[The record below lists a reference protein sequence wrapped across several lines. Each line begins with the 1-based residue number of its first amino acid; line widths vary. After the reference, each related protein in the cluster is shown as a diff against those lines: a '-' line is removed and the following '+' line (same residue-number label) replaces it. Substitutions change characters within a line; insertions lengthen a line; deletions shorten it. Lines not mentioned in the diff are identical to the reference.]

1 MGRRDRGRPPAGL
14 LRRPADDAA
23 VAPVRRAARRPLRP
37 DRHVRGS
44 GHGRHRDLGEPE
56 LGRGGEVTAAVFE
69 NEVVTGAKVRF
80 LPLPGLSGEFALIT
94 LDNGHDHT
102 RPSTFGPGG
111 LASLDAALDEIG
123 DHSPAP
129 VAIAVTGKPFIFA
142 VGADLS
148 GVPSVTDAATAREI
162 AETGHRV
169 FRRLKDSAI
178 PTFAFVNGVALGG
191 GLELALH
198 CQFRTIS
205 AGAMVAFPEV
215 FLGLVPGWGGT
226 QLLPN
231 LIGIDPAVTVIVEN
245 AQAQNKMTP
254 APKAAKLGIAD
265 AVLEP
270 ADFLERSLEW
280 AVGVLSGS
288 MTVARPDVDT
298 AAWDDAIARARQ
310 IVAARTR
317 NASPGAVRAVELLDL
332 ARNGVA
338 GEAFTAGTAAED
350 DALTDLLMSDPLR
363 ASLYSFDLVNK
374 RAKRPAGAP
383 DTSLARTVGKVG
395 VVGAGLMAS
404 QLAMLFV
411 RQLKVPVV
419 LTDIDQA
426 RGDKGGAYVHGEL
439 DKLAARGRLNQDKLN
454 QLKGLVTGSLSK
466 DVFADADLVIEAV
479 FEEMSV
485 KQQVFAEVGAVVS
498 PECVLATNT
507 SALSVTAMASEL
519 EHPERVVGLHFFNPV
534 AVLPLLE
541 VVRAEQ
547 TDDAT
552 LATAFAVG
560 KALKKSCVLV
570 ADAPAFV
577 VNRLLTRFLGEVT
590 ASVEQGTPVAVADR
604 ALDPLGLPMTPFEL
618 LTLVGPPVALHV
630 AERMHEAFPDRFAVG
645 EGLKRM
651 VELGK
656 TSVYS
661 EPGVVDPELAG
672 IDAGDSPLTEEQ
684 VRADAVNALAQ
695 EIRLMLDEGVV
706 QAVQDIDLCMILG
719 AGWPFWLGGISPY
732 LDRAG
737 VSTAVIGKRFLPQGI
752 AGLPA

>member
-1 MGRRDRGRPPAGL
+1 M
-14 LRRPADDAA
+14 
-23 VAPVRRAARRPLRP
+23 
-37 DRHVRGS
+37 S
-44 GHGRHRDLGEPE
+44 
-56 LGRGGEVTAAVFE
+56 TVFE
-69 NEVVTGAKVRF
+69 NEVVTAAKVRY
-80 LPLPGLSGEFALIT
+80 LRLPGLAGEFALIT

-102 RPSTFGPGG
+102 KPSTFGPGG
-111 LASLDAALDEIG
+111 IASLDAALDEIA
-123 DHSPAP
+123 DRSPAP
-129 VAIAVTGKPFIFA
+129 AAIGVTGKPFIFA

-148 GVPSVTDAATAREI
+148 GVPAVTDAAQAREI
-162 AETGHRV
+162 AEAGHRV
-169 FRRLKDSAI
+169 FRRLKDFSV
-178 PTFAFVNGVALGG
+178 PTFAFVNGAALGG

-198 CQFRTIS
+198 CRYRTI
-205 AGAMVAFPEV
+205 ATTAIVAFPEV

-245 AQAQNKMTP
+245 ALAQNKMLP

-265 AVLEP
+265 TVLEP

-280 AVGVLSGS
+280 AVGVLGGDVPVS
-288 MTVARPDVDT
+288 RPEVDRS
-298 AAWDDAIARARQ
+298 AWDEAIGRATA
-310 IVAARTR
+310 IVAGRTR
-317 NASPGAVRAVELLDL
+317 NASPGALRAVQLLDL
-332 ARNGVA
+332 ARNGVD

-350 DALTDLLMSDPLR
+350 DALTDLLMSDELR

-383 DTSLARTVGKVG
+383 DRSLARKVTKVG

-404 QLAMLFV
+404 QLALLFV
-411 RQLKVPVV
+411 RRLEVPVV

-426 RGDKGGAYVHGEL
+426 RIDKGVGYVHAEL
-439 DKLAARGRLNQDKLN
+439 DKLAARGRLSGDALN
-454 QLKGLVTGSLSK
+454 RLKGLVTGSLTK

-485 KQQVFAEVGAVVS
+485 KQQVFAEVEAVVS
-498 PECVLATNT
+498 AECVLATNT
-507 SALSVTAMASEL
+507 SALSITEMASKL

-547 TDDAT
+547 TDDAS

-590 ASVEQGTPVAVADR
+590 SAVEQGTPVAVADR
-604 ALDPLGLPMTPFEL
+604 ALDPLGLPMSPFDL

-630 AERMHEAFPDRFAVG
+630 AERMHEAFPDRFVVG
-645 EGLKRM
+645 EGLKKM

-656 TSVYS
+656 SSVYS

-672 IDAGDSPLTEEQ
+672 IDAGDSPLTEDQ
-684 VRADAVNALAQ
+684 VRERAVNALAE

-706 QAVQDIDLCMILG
+706 QAVQDVDLCMLLG
-719 AGWPFWLGGISPY
+719 AGWPFWLGGISAY

-737 VSTAVIGKRFLPQGI
+737 VSEAVTGERFLPRGV
-752 AGLPA
+752 ASLPA

>member
-1 MGRRDRGRPPAGL
+1 M
-14 LRRPADDAA
+14 
-23 VAPVRRAARRPLRP
+23 
-37 DRHVRGS
+37 
-44 GHGRHRDLGEPE
+44 
-56 LGRGGEVTAAVFE
+56 TATFE
-69 NEVVTGAKVRF
+69 NEVVTAARVRY
-80 LPLPGLSGEFALIT
+80 LRVPGLAGEIALVT

-111 LASLDAALDEIG
+111 LASLDAALDEIAA
-123 DHSPAP
+123 HTPAP
-129 VAIAVTGKPFIFA
+129 AAVAVTGKPFVFA

-148 GVPSVTDAATAREI
+148 GVPAVTSAAQAREI

-169 FRRLKDSAI
+169 FRRLKDSAV
-178 PTFAFVNGVALGG
+178 PTFAFVNGAALGG

-198 CQFRTIS
+198 CHHRTIAS
-205 AGAMVAFPEV
+205 TAVVAFPEV

-231 LIGIDPAVTVIVEN
+231 LIGIDAAVTVVVEN
-245 AQAQNKMTP
+245 ALAQNKVTP
-254 APKAAKLGIAD
+254 GPKAAALGIAD
-265 AVLEP
+265 ALFEP

-280 AVGVLSGS
+280 AVGVLNGDV
-288 MTVARPDVDT
+288 TVSRPAADVS
-298 AAWDDAIARARQ
+298 AWDAAIARARG

-317 NASPGAVRAVELLDL
+317 GASPGALRAVELLDL
-332 ARNGVA
+332 ARNGVD

-350 DALTDLLMSDPLR
+350 DALTDLLMSDELR

-383 DTSLARTVGKVG
+383 DRGLARKVTKVG

-404 QLAMLFV
+404 QLALLFV
-411 RQLKVPVV
+411 RRLEVPVV
-419 LTDIDQA
+419 LTDVDQA
-426 RGDKGGAYVHGEL
+426 RVDKGVDYVHGEL
-439 DKLAARGRLNQDKLN
+439 EKLAARGRLSPDALN
-454 QLKGLVTGSLSK
+454 RLRGLVTGSLDK
-466 DVFADADLVIEAV
+466 AVFADADLVIEAV

-485 KQQVFAEVGAVVS
+485 KQQVFAEVEAVVS
-498 PECVLATNT
+498 ETCVLATNT
-507 SALSVTAMASEL
+507 SALSVTEMASKL

-541 VVRAEQ
+541 VVRAGQ

-645 EGLKRM
+645 EGLRRM

-661 EPGVVDPELAG
+661 EPGVVDPDLGG
-672 IDAGDSPLTEEQ
+672 IDAGDAPQTEEQ
-684 VRADAVNALAQ
+684 VRDRAVRALAE

-706 QAVQDIDLCMILG
+706 AAVQDVDLCMVLG
-719 AGWPFWLGGISPY
+719 AGWPFWLGGISAY
-732 LDRAG
+732 LDRSG
-737 VSTAVIGKRFLPQGI
+737 VSEAVTGSRFLPRGV
-752 AGLPA
+752 ASLPA

>member
-1 MGRRDRGRPPAGL
+1 
-14 LRRPADDAA
+14 
-23 VAPVRRAARRPLRP
+23 
-37 DRHVRGS
+37 
-44 GHGRHRDLGEPE
+44 
-56 LGRGGEVTAAVFE
+56 VTATFE
-69 NEVVTGAKVRF
+69 NEVVTTARVRY
-80 LPLPGLSGEFALIT
+80 LRVPGLAGEIALVT

-111 LASLDAALDEIG
+111 LASLDAALDEIAA
-123 DHSPAP
+123 HTPAP
-129 VAIAVTGKPFIFA
+129 AAIAVTGKPFVFA

-169 FRRLKDSAI
+169 FRRLKDASV
-178 PTFAFVNGVALGG
+178 PTFAFVNGAALGG

-198 CQFRTIS
+198 CSYRTIAS
-205 AGAMVAFPEV
+205 TAVVAFPEV

-226 QLLPN
+226 QLLPD
-231 LIGIDPAVTVIVEN
+231 LVGIDPAVTVVVEN
-245 AQAQNKMTP
+245 ALAQNKVTP
-254 APKAAKLGIAD
+254 GPRAAELGIAD
-265 AVLEP
+265 ALFEP

-280 AVGVLSGS
+280 AAAVLNGDV
-288 MTVARPDVDT
+288 TVSRPEVDRT
-298 AAWDDAIARARQ
+298 GWDAAIERARG

-317 NASPGAVRAVELLDL
+317 NASPGALRAVELLDL
-332 ARNGVA
+332 ARNGA
-338 GEAFTAGTAAED
+338 DGEAFTAGTAAED
-350 DALTDLLMSDPLR
+350 QALTDLLMSDELR
-363 ASLYSFDLVNK
+363 AGLYAFDLANR

-383 DTSLARTVGKVG
+383 DRSLARKVTKVG

-404 QLAMLFV
+404 QLALLFV
-411 RQLKVPVV
+411 RRLEVPVV
-419 LTDIDQA
+419 LTDVDQA
-426 RGDKGGAYVHGEL
+426 RVDKGVGYVHREL
-439 DKLAARGRLNQDKLN
+439 DELASRGRLSPDRLN
-454 QLKGLVTGSLSK
+454 RLKGLVTGALDK
-466 DVFADADLVIEAV
+466 AVFADADLVIEAV

-485 KQQVFAEVGAVVS
+485 KQQVFAEVEAVVS

-507 SALSVTAMASEL
+507 SALSVTEMASKL

-547 TDDAT
+547 TDDAA

-560 KALKKSCVLV
+560 RALEKSCVLV

-590 ASVEQGTPVAVADR
+590 SAVEQGTPVAVADR
-604 ALDPLGLPMTPFEL
+604 ALDPLGLPMSPFEL

-645 EGLKRM
+645 EGLRRM

-661 EPGVVDPELAG
+661 EPGVVDPELEG
-672 IDAGDSPLTEEQ
+672 IDAGDSPLTEDE
-684 VRADAVNALAQ
+684 VRERAVRALAQ
-695 EIRLMLDEGVV
+695 EIGLMLDEGVV
-706 QAVQDIDLCMILG
+706 QAVQDIDLCMVLG
-719 AGWPFWLGGISPY
+719 AGWPFWLGGISAY

-737 VSTAVIGKRFLPQGI
+737 VSEAVTGSRFLPRGV
-752 AGLPA
+752 ASLPA

>member
-1 MGRRDRGRPPAGL
+1 M
-14 LRRPADDAA
+14 
-23 VAPVRRAARRPLRP
+23 
-37 DRHVRGS
+37 
-44 GHGRHRDLGEPE
+44 
-56 LGRGGEVTAAVFE
+56 TAVFE
-69 NEVVTGAKVRF
+69 NEVVTTARVRY
-80 LPLPGLSGEFALIT
+80 LRVPGLAGEIALVT

-111 LASLDAALDEIG
+111 LASLDAALDEIAART
-123 DHSPAP
+123 PAP
-129 VAIAVTGKPFIFA
+129 AAIAVTGKPFVFA

-148 GVPSVTDAATAREI
+148 GVPAITSAADAREI

-169 FRRLKDSAI
+169 FRRLKDSPI
-178 PTFAFVNGVALGG
+178 PTFAFVNGAALGG

-198 CQFRTIS
+198 CHHRTI
-205 AGAMVAFPEV
+205 ATTAVVAFPEV

-226 QLLPN
+226 QLLPD

-245 AQAQNKMTP
+245 ALAQNTVTP
-254 APKAAKLGIAD
+254 GPRAARLGIAD
-265 AVLEP
+265 AVFEP

-280 AVGVLSGS
+280 AVGVLGGS
-288 MTVARPDVDT
+288 VAVSRPAVDRS
-298 AAWDDAIARARQ
+298 AWDAAIERARG

-317 NASPGAVRAVELLDL
+317 NASPGALRAVELLDL
-332 ARNGVA
+332 ARHGVDD
-338 GEAFTAGTAAED
+338 EAFTAGTAAED
-350 DALTDLLMSDPLR
+350 QALADLLMSDELR
-363 ASLYSFDLVNK
+363 ASLYAFDLVNK

-383 DTSLARTVGKVG
+383 DRSLARGVTKVG

-404 QLAMLFV
+404 QLALLAV
-411 RQLKVPVV
+411 RRLEVPVV
-419 LTDIDQA
+419 LTDVDQA
-426 RGDKGGAYVHGEL
+426 RVDKGVAHVHGEL
-439 DKLAARGRLNQDKLN
+439 EKLAVRGRLSPDRLN
-454 QLKGLVTGSLSK
+454 RLTGLVTGALDK
-466 DVFADADLVIEAV
+466 AAFADADLVIEAV

-485 KQQVFAEVGAVVS
+485 KQQVFAEVEAVVS

-507 SALSVTAMASEL
+507 SALSVTEMASKL

-541 VVRAEQ
+541 VVRAEC

-560 KALKKSCVLV
+560 KALGKSCVLV

-590 ASVEQGTPVAVADR
+590 SAVEQGTPVAVADR

-645 EGLKRM
+645 EGLRRM

-661 EPGVVDPELAG
+661 EPGIVDPDLTG
-672 IDAGDSPLTEEQ
+672 IDAGDAPLTEEQ
-684 VRADAVNALAQ
+684 VRERAVTALAQ

-706 QAVQDIDLCMILG
+706 QAVQDVDLCMLLG
-719 AGWPFWLGGISPY
+719 AGWPFWLGGISAY
-732 LDRAG
+732 LDRVG
-737 VSTAVIGKRFLPQGI
+737 VSERVTGSRFLPRGV
-752 AGLPA
+752 ASLPA

>member
-1 MGRRDRGRPPAGL
+1 M
-14 LRRPADDAA
+14 
-23 VAPVRRAARRPLRP
+23 
-37 DRHVRGS
+37 
-44 GHGRHRDLGEPE
+44 
-56 LGRGGEVTAAVFE
+56 TAVFE
-69 NEVVTGAKVRF
+69 DEVVTTAHVRY
-80 LPLPGLSGEFALIT
+80 LRVPGVAGELALIT

-111 LASLDAALDEIG
+111 LASLDAALDEIAA
-123 DHSPAP
+123 HSPAP

-148 GVPSVTDAATAREI
+148 GVPSITSAADAREI

-169 FRRLKDSAI
+169 FRRLKDAGV
-178 PTFAFVNGVALGG
+178 PTFAFVNGAVMGG
-191 GLELALH
+191 GLEVALH
-198 CQFRTIS
+198 CAYRTIAS
-205 AGAMVAFPEV
+205 TAVVAFPEV

-231 LIGIDPAVTVIVEN
+231 LIGVDPAVTVIVEN
-245 AQAQNKMTP
+245 ALSQNKMTP
-254 APKAAKLGIAD
+254 GPKAAKLGIAD
-265 AVLEP
+265 AVFEP

-280 AVGVLSGS
+280 AAGVLSGD
-288 MTVARPDVDT
+288 VAVSRPEVDRSG
-298 AAWDDAIARARQ
+298 WDDAIARARQ
-310 IVAARTR
+310 IVQARTR
-317 NASPGAVRAVELLDL
+317 GASPGAVRAVELLDL
-332 ARNGVA
+332 ARDGVD
-338 GEAFTAGTAAED
+338 GDAFTRGTAAED
-350 DALTDLLMSDPLR
+350 DALSELLMSDELR
-363 ASLYSFDLVNK
+363 AGLYSFDLVNK

-383 DTSLARTVGKVG
+383 DKALARKITKVG

-404 QLAMLFV
+404 QLGMLFV
-411 RQLKVPVV
+411 QRLEVPVV

-426 RGDKGGAYVHGEL
+426 RVDKGIAYVHGEL
-439 DKLAARGRLNQDKLN
+439 DKLALRGRLSNDKLN
-454 QLKGLVTGSLSK
+454 RLKGLVSGALDK
-466 DVFADADLVIEAV
+466 AAFADADLVIEAV

-485 KQQVFAEVGAVVS
+485 KQQVFAEVEAVVS

-507 SALSVTAMASEL
+507 SALSVTEMASKL

-541 VVRAEQ
+541 VVRAEL

-560 KALKKSCVLV
+560 RSLKKSCVLV

-577 VNRLLTRFLGEVT
+577 VNRLLTRFLGEIT
-590 ASVEQGTPVAVADR
+590 SAVEQGTPVAVADR

-656 TSVYS
+656 ASVYS
-661 EPGVVDPELAG
+661 EPGVVDPDLAG
-672 IDAGDSPLTEEQ
+672 IDSGDSPLTEEQ
-684 VRADAVNALAQ
+684 VRANAVNALAQ

-706 QAVQDIDLCMILG
+706 QAVQDVDLCMLLG
-719 AGWPFWLGGISPY
+719 AGWPFWLGGISAY
-732 LDRAG
+732 LDRNG
-737 VSTAVIGKRFLPQGI
+737 VSEAVTGERFLPRGV
-752 AGLPA
+752 ASLPA

>member
-1 MGRRDRGRPPAGL
+1 MT
-14 LRRPADDAA
+14 A
-23 VAPVRRAARRPLRP
+23 VLE
-37 DRHVRGS
+37 D
-44 GHGRHRDLGEPE
+44 
-56 LGRGGEVTAAVFE
+56 
-69 NEVVTGAKVRF
+69 EVVTRALVRY
-80 LPLPGLSGEFALIT
+80 LTLPGLSGELALIT

-111 LASLDAALDEIG
+111 LASLDAALDEIAAR
-123 DHSPAP
+123 SPAP
-129 VAIAVTGKPFIFA
+129 VAIGVTGKPFVFA

-148 GVPSVTDAATAREI
+148 GVPAVTSADQARGI
-162 AETGHRV
+162 AQTGHRV

-178 PTFAFVNGVALGG
+178 PTFAVVNGVALGG

-198 CQFRTIS
+198 CHHRTIAS
-205 AGAMVAFPEV
+205 TAVVAFPEV

-226 QLLPN
+226 QLLPH
-231 LIGIDPAVTVIVEN
+231 LVGIDAAVTVVVEN
-245 AQAQNKMTP
+245 ALAQNRTTP
-254 APKAAKLGIAD
+254 APRAAALGIAD
-265 AVLEP
+265 AVFEP

-280 AVGVLSGS
+280 AAGVLDGDV
-288 MTVARPDVDT
+288 TVSRPPVDLS
-298 AAWDDAIARARQ
+298 AWDAAIERARG

-317 NASPGAVRAVELLDL
+317 DASPGALRAVELLDL
-332 ARNGVA
+332 ARAGVD

-350 DALTDLLMSDPLR
+350 DALTELLVSDELR

-383 DTSLARTVGKVG
+383 DRGLARKVTKVG

-404 QLAMLFV
+404 QLALLLV
-411 RQLKVPVV
+411 RRLEVPVV
-419 LTDIDQA
+419 LTDVDQA
-426 RGDKGGAYVHGEL
+426 RVDKGVGYVHSEL
-439 DKLAARGRLNQDKLN
+439 GKLAARGRLSPDALN
-454 QLKGLVTGSLSK
+454 RLTGLVTGSLHK
-466 DVFADADLVIEAV
+466 AAFADADLVVEAV

-485 KQQVFAEVGAVVS
+485 KQQVFAEVEAVVS
-498 PECVLATNT
+498 ETCVLATNT
-507 SALSVTAMASEL
+507 SALSVTEMASKL

-541 VVRAEQ
+541 VVRAGR

-560 KALKKSCVLV
+560 KALGKSCVLV

-645 EGLKRM
+645 EGLRRM
-651 VELGK
+651 VELGR

-661 EPGVVDPELAG
+661 EPGVVDPDLEG
-672 IDAGDSPLTEEQ
+672 IDAGDSPQSEEQ
-684 VRADAVNALAQ
+684 VRDRAVRALAE
-695 EIRLMLDEGVV
+695 EIGLMLDEGVV
-706 QAVQDIDLCMILG
+706 AAVQDVDLCMLLG
-719 AGWPFWLGGISPY
+719 AGWPFWLGGISAH

-737 VSTAVIGKRFLPQGI
+737 VSEAVTGRRFLPRGV
-752 AGLPA
+752 ASLPA

>member
-1 MGRRDRGRPPAGL
+1 
-14 LRRPADDAA
+14 
-23 VAPVRRAARRPLRP
+23 
-37 DRHVRGS
+37 
-44 GHGRHRDLGEPE
+44 
-56 LGRGGEVTAAVFE
+56 VTAAVFE
-69 NEVVTGAKVRF
+69 NEVVTAAKVRF
-80 LPLPGLSGEFALIT
+80 LRVPGLAGELALIT
-94 LDNGHDHT
+94 IDNGHDHT
-102 RPSTFGPGG
+102 KPSTFGPGG
-111 LASLDAALDEIG
+111 LASLDAALDEVAT
-123 DHSPAP
+123 HSPAP

-148 GVPSVTDAATAREI
+148 GVPSVTSAAQAREI
-162 AETGHRV
+162 SETGHRV
-169 FRRLKDSAI
+169 FRRLKDSSI
-178 PTFAFVNGVALGG
+178 PTFAFVNGAALGG

-198 CQFRTIS
+198 CHYRTI
-205 AGAMVAFPEV
+205 ATTAIVAFPEV

-226 QLLPN
+226 QLLPD

-245 AQAQNKMTP
+245 ALAQNKMTP
-254 APKAAKLGIAD
+254 GPKAAKLGIAD

-280 AVGVLSGS
+280 MVGVLDGEV
-288 MTVARPDVDT
+288 TVARPEVDRG
-298 AAWDDAIARARQ
+298 AWDDAIARGRA
-310 IVAARTR
+310 IVAGRTR
-317 NASPGAVRAVELLDL
+317 NAAPGALRAVELLDL
-332 ARNGVA
+332 ARA
-338 GEAFTAGTAAED
+338 GTGDEAFSAGTAAED
-350 DALTDLLMSDPLR
+350 DALTYLLMSDELR
-363 ASLYSFDLVNK
+363 AGLYSFDLVNK

-383 DTSLARTVGKVG
+383 DRSLARKVTKVG

-404 QLAMLFV
+404 QLALLFV

-426 RGDKGGAYVHGEL
+426 RVDKGVAYVHGEL
-439 DKLAARGRLNQDKLN
+439 DKLAQRGRLSPDKLN
-454 QLKGLVTGSLSK
+454 QLRGLVTGSLSK

-485 KQQVFAEVGAVVS
+485 KQQVFAEVEAVVS
-498 PECVLATNT
+498 AECVLATNT
-507 SALSVTAMASEL
+507 SALSVTEMASKL

-577 VNRLLTRFLGEVT
+577 VNRLLTRFLGEIT
-590 ASVEQGTPVAVADR
+590 SAVEEGTPVAVADR

-630 AERMHEAFPDRFAVG
+630 AERMHEAFPDRFSVG
-645 EGLKRM
+645 EGLRKM

-656 TSVYS
+656 SSVYS
-661 EPGVVDPELAG
+661 EPGVVDPDLEG
-672 IDAGDSPLTEEQ
+672 IDAGDSPLTEGQ
-684 VRADAVNALAQ
+684 VRERAERALAE

-706 QAVQDIDLCMILG
+706 QAVQDIDLCMLLG
-719 AGWPFWLGGISPY
+719 AGWPFWLGGISAH
-732 LDRAG
+732 LDRTG
-737 VSTAVIGKRFLPQGI
+737 VSEAVTGSRFLPRGV
-752 AGLPA
+752 ASVPA

>member
-1 MGRRDRGRPPAGL
+1 
-14 LRRPADDAA
+14 
-23 VAPVRRAARRPLRP
+23 
-37 DRHVRGS
+37 
-44 GHGRHRDLGEPE
+44 
-56 LGRGGEVTAAVFE
+56 VTAVVD
-69 NEVVTGAKVRF
+69 NEVVTAARVRY
-80 LPLPGLSGEFALIT
+80 LRVPGLAGEVALLT

-111 LASLDAALDEIG
+111 LASLDAALDEIAA
-123 DHSPAP
+123 HTPAP
-129 VAIAVTGKPFIFA
+129 AAIAVTGKPFVFA

-148 GVPSVTDAATAREI
+148 GVPSITSADDARQI

-169 FRRLKDSAI
+169 FRRLKDSTI
-178 PTFAFVNGVALGG
+178 PTFAFVNGAALGG

-198 CQFRTIS
+198 CHHRTI
-205 AGAMVAFPEV
+205 ATTAVVAFPEA

-245 AQAQNKMTP
+245 ALAQNKVTP
-254 APKAAKLGIAD
+254 GPRAAQLGIAD
-265 AVLEP
+265 ALFEP

-280 AVGVLSGS
+280 AVGVLTGDV
-288 MTVARPDVDT
+288 TVSRPEVDRS
-298 AAWDDAIARARQ
+298 AWDDGIARARA
-310 IVAARTR
+310 IVAGRTR
-317 NASPGAVRAVELLDL
+317 NASPGALRTVELLDL
-332 ARNGVA
+332 ARNGVD
-338 GEAFTAGTAAED
+338 GEAFTTGTAAED
-350 DALTDLLMSDPLR
+350 QALADLLMSDELR

-383 DTSLARTVGKVG
+383 DKSLARKVTTVG

-404 QLAMLFV
+404 QLALLLV
-411 RQLKVPVV
+411 RRLEVPVV

-426 RGDKGGAYVHGEL
+426 RVDKGVGYVHTQLEE
-439 DKLAARGRLNQDKLN
+439 LAARGRLSSDRLN
-454 QLKGLVTGSLSK
+454 RLRGLVTGALDK
-466 DVFADADLVIEAV
+466 AAFADADLVIEAV

-485 KQQVFAEVGAVVS
+485 KQQVFAEVEAVVS

-507 SALSVTAMASEL
+507 SALSVTEMASKL

-645 EGLKRM
+645 EGLRRM

-656 TSVYS
+656 SSVYS
-661 EPGVVDPELAG
+661 EPGVVDPELEG
-672 IDAGDSPLTEEQ
+672 IDAGDSPLTEQQ
-684 VRADAVNALAQ
+684 VRERAVEALAQ

-719 AGWPFWLGGISPY
+719 AGWPFWLGGISAY

-737 VSTAVIGKRFLPQGI
+737 VSEAVTGQRFLPRGV
-752 AGLPA
+752 ASLPA

>member
-1 MGRRDRGRPPAGL
+1 
-14 LRRPADDAA
+14 
-23 VAPVRRAARRPLRP
+23 V
-37 DRHVRGS
+37 S
-44 GHGRHRDLGEPE
+44 
-56 LGRGGEVTAAVFE
+56 TAVFE
-69 NEVVTGAKVRF
+69 NEVVTEAKVRY
-80 LPLPGLSGEFALIT
+80 LRLPGLAGEFALIT
-94 LDNGHDHT
+94 IDNGHDHT
-102 RPSTFGPGG
+102 KPSTFGPGG
-111 LASLDAALDEIG
+111 LASLDAALDEIAA
-123 DHSPAP
+123 HSPAP

-148 GVPSVTDAATAREI
+148 GVPAVTDAATAREI
-162 AETGHRV
+162 ARTGHRV
-169 FRRLKDSAI
+169 FRRLKDSSI

-198 CQFRTIS
+198 CHYRTIS
-205 AGAMVAFPEV
+205 GGSAVAFPEV

-231 LIGIDPAVTVIVEN
+231 LIGIDPAVTVVIEN
-245 AQAQNKMTP
+245 ALAQNRMTP
-254 APKAAKLGIAD
+254 GPKAAKLGIAD
-265 AVLEP
+265 VVFEP

-280 AVGVLSGS
+280 AAQVVTGD
-288 MTVARPDVDT
+288 VAVTRPEIDT
-298 AAWDDAIARARQ
+298 AGWDEAIARGRA
-310 IVAARTR
+310 IVAGRTR
-317 NASPGAVRAVELLDL
+317 NASPGAVRALELLDL
-332 ARNGVA
+332 ARAGV
-338 GEAFTAGTAAED
+338 GTDAFTAGTAAED
-350 DALTDLLMSDPLR
+350 DALTDLLMSDALR
-363 ASLYSFDLVNK
+363 AGLYSFDLVNK

-383 DTSLARTVGKVG
+383 DRKLARTVTKVG

-426 RGDKGGAYVHGEL
+426 RVDKGVSYVHGEL
-439 DKLAARGRLNQDKLN
+439 DKLAARGRLHRDKLN

-485 KQQVFAEVGAVVS
+485 KQQVFAEVEAIVS

-507 SALSVTAMASEL
+507 SALSVTEMASKL

-541 VVRAEQ
+541 VVRAER

-560 KALKKSCVLV
+560 KALRKSCVLV

-577 VNRLLTRFLGEVT
+577 VNRIFSRYLGEIT
-590 ASVEQGTPVAVADR
+590 AAVEQGTPVAVADR
-604 ALDPLGLPMTPFEL
+604 ALDPLGLPMRPFEL
-618 LTLVGPPVALHV
+618 LELVGPPVALHV
-630 AERMHEAFPDRFAVG
+630 AEHMHEAFPDRFHVG
-645 EGLKRM
+645 AALKKM
-651 VELGK
+651 VELG
-656 TSVYS
+656 TSSVYS
-661 EPGVVDPELAG
+661 EPGVVDPELEG
-672 IDAGDSPLTEEQ
+672 IDSGGSPLTEDQ
-684 VRADAVNALAQ
+684 VRERAVEALAQ

-706 QAVQDIDLCMILG
+706 QAVQDIDLCMLLG
-719 AGWPFWLGGISPY
+719 AGWPFWLGGISAY

-737 VSTAVIGKRFLPQGI
+737 VSEKVNGERFLPRGV
-752 AGLPA
+752 ASLPA

>member
-1 MGRRDRGRPPAGL
+1 VTGTRGNA
-14 LRRPADDAA
+14 
-23 VAPVRRAARRPLRP
+23 
-37 DRHVRGS
+37 
-44 GHGRHRDLGEPE
+44 
-56 LGRGGEVTAAVFE
+56 TFE
-69 NEVVTGAKVRF
+69 NEVVTAARVRY
-80 LPLPGLSGEFALIT
+80 LTLPGLSGEFALIT
-94 LDNGHDHT
+94 IDNGHDHT

-111 LASLDAALDEIG
+111 IASLDAALDEIAAR
-123 DHSPAP
+123 SPAP
-129 VAIAVTGKPFIFA
+129 VAIGVTGKPFIFA

-148 GVPSVTDAATAREI
+148 GVPSVTDAAQAREI
-162 AETGHRV
+162 AEAGHRV
-169 FRRLKDSAI
+169 FRRLKDSAV

-198 CQFRTIS
+198 CRHRTIAS
-205 AGAMVAFPEV
+205 TATVAFPEV

-231 LIGIDPAVTVIVEN
+231 LIGIEPAVTVIVEN
-245 AQAQNKMTP
+245 ALAQNKMTP
-254 APKAAKLGIAD
+254 APKAAALGIAD
-265 AVLEP
+265 VVLEP
-270 ADFLERSLEW
+270 ADFLERSFEW
-280 AVGVLSGS
+280 AVGVVNGEV
-288 MTVARPDVDT
+288 TVDRPEVDRS
-298 AAWDDAIARARQ
+298 AWDDAIARGRS
-310 IVAARTR
+310 IVEARTR
-317 NASPGAVRAVELLDL
+317 NASPGALRAVELLDL
-332 ARNGVA
+332 ARAGVE
-338 GEAFTAGTAAED
+338 GNAFTAGTAAED
-350 DALTDLLMSDPLR
+350 DALADLLMSDELR

-383 DTSLARTVGKVG
+383 DKALARKVTKVG

-419 LTDIDQA
+419 LTDIDQP
-426 RGDKGGAYVHGEL
+426 RVDKGVAYVHGEL
-439 DKLAARGRLNQDKLN
+439 DKLAQRGRLNQDKLN
-454 QLKGLVTGSLSK
+454 QLKGLVTGSLTK

-485 KQQVFAEVGAVVS
+485 KQQVFAEVEAVVS

-507 SALSVTAMASEL
+507 SALSITEMASKL

-547 TDDAT
+547 TDDAA

-560 KALKKSCVLV
+560 RALKKSCVLV

-590 ASVEQGTPVAVADR
+590 SAVEQGTPVAVADR
-604 ALDPLGLPMTPFEL
+604 ALDPLGLPMSPFEL

-645 EGLKRM
+645 EGLKKM

-656 TSVYS
+656 SSVYS

-672 IDAGDSPLTEEQ
+672 IDDGDSPLTEDQ
-684 VRADAVNALAQ
+684 VRERAVEALAE

-706 QAVQDIDLCMILG
+706 QAVQDIDLCMLLG
-719 AGWPFWLGGISPY
+719 AGWPFWLGGISAY
-732 LDRAG
+732 LDRTG
-737 VSTAVIGKRFLPQGI
+737 VSEKVTGRRFLPPGV
-752 AGLPA
+752 ASLPA